1 MLKALRV
8 GSAQA
13 IRSITLILLP
23 ISFVSLVVWATAGS
37 SSGNTADPLRAAL
50 WFFLIAHQVPLELSL
65 SDSTIAGSLT
75 YLPLGAVVIPFL
87 AARSGYLRMIDR
99 LGEPNSREKRNY
111 ILGFAFPYAIL
122 SYALSMLAL
131 GQTVKV
137 PYFVGLPIIFL
148 VITVSAFVASGILP
162 KHEIQFPWQRALRL
176 AIILLAFLLGI
187 ATLFTSFSMI
197 WHFPVILDLTKVVEP
212 GLFGGIALLVV
223 QLFYLPNLA
232 LASLSYLLSSGLALG
247 NETLL
252 SPWVHKID
260 ELPAIPVLGALPV
273 GISNYTHALSILV
286 IVSLIALGIGV
297 TKFGRSIYQGKSESQ
312 RFIASFYL
320 AIFLLTISAANLA
333 NGQLLSTNLAGVGP
347 IWWLMPIVLVVN
359 LAIGSIGYIYIP
371 LIINRIARNRKVTN

>member
-23 ISFVSLVVWATAGS
+23 ISFISLVVWATAGS

-50 WFFLIAHQVPLELSL
+50 WFFLVAHQVPLELSL
-65 SDSTIAGSLT
+65 SDATIAGSLT

-87 AARSGYLRMIDR
+87 AARSGYVRMIER
-99 LGEPNSREKRNY
+99 LGQPNSREKRNY
-111 ILGFAFPYAIL
+111 IFGFAIPYSIL
-122 SYALSMLAL
+122 GYGISMLAL

-148 VITVSAFVASGILP
+148 VISVSAFIVSGILP

-176 AIILLAFLLGI
+176 AIILLAFLSGT
-187 ATLFTSFSMI
+187 ATLFAALSMA

-212 GLFGGIALLVV
+212 GLFGGIALLAT
-223 QLFYLPNLA
+223 QLLYLPNLA
-232 LASLSYLLSSGLALG
+232 IASLSYLLSSA
-247 NETLL
+247 LL
-252 SPWVHKID
+252 SPWVHRID

-273 GISNYTHALSILV
+273 GISNYTYSLSIFSIFSV
-286 IVSLIALGIGV
+286 IALGAGV
-297 TKFGRSIYQGKSESQ
+297 SKFGQGIYLVKNDFQ

-320 AIFLLTISAANLA
+320 AIFFLTLTSANLA
-333 NGQLLSTNLAGVGP
+333 NGQLLSTNLEGVGP
-347 IWWLMPIVLVVN
+347 IWWVMPLVLVAN
-359 LAIGSIGYIYIP
+359 LAIGSLGYIYIP
-371 LIINRIARNRKVTN
+371 LAINRIAKNRKVTN

>member
-50 WFFLIAHQVPLELSL
+50 WFFLIAHQVPLQLSL

-75 YLPLGAVVIPFL
+75 YLPLGALVIPFL

-111 ILGFAFPYAIL
+111 IFGFAFPYAIFG
-122 SYALSMLAL
+122 YALSMFSL

-137 PYFVGLPIIFL
+137 PYFVGLPIIFI
-148 VITVSAFVASGILP
+148 VITISTFVVSGILP

-187 ATLFTSFSMI
+187 AILFTAFSMI
-197 WHFPVILDLTKVVEP
+197 WHFPVIIDLTKVIEP
-212 GLFGGIALLVV
+212 GLFGGVALLVI
-223 QLFYLPNLA
+223 QIFYLPNLA
-232 LASLSYLLSSGLALG
+232 IASLSYLLSSGLTLG
-247 NETLL
+247 EGTLI
-252 SPWVHKID
+252 SPWVHRIN

-273 GISNYTHALSILV
+273 GISNYTYLLSLFVVV
-286 IVSLIALGIGV
+286 IVIALGVGV
-297 TKFGRSIYQGKSESQ
+297 SKFGRSIYQEKTEFQ
-312 RFIASFYL
+312 RFIASLYL
-320 AIFLLTISAANLA
+320 VIFLLTLLAANLA
-333 NGQLLSTNLAGVGP
+333 NGQLLSTNLQAVGP
-347 IWWLMPIVLVVN
+347 IWWLMPLVLVLN
-359 LAIGSIGYIYIP
+359 LAIGSLGYIYIP
-371 LIINRIARNRKVTN
+371 LVINRIVRNRKVTN

>member
-50 WFFLIAHQVPLELSL
+50 WFFLIAHQVPLQLSL

-75 YLPLGAVVIPFL
+75 YLPLGALVIPFL

-111 ILGFAFPYAIL
+111 IFGFAFPYAIFGY
-122 SYALSMLAL
+122 SLSMFSL

-137 PYFVGLPIIFL
+137 PYFVGLPIIFI
-148 VITVSAFVASGILP
+148 VITICAFVVSGILP

-187 ATLFTSFSMI
+187 AILFTAFSMI
-197 WHFPVILDLTKVVEP
+197 WHFPVIIDLTKVIEP
-212 GLFGGIALLVV
+212 GLFGGVALLVI
-223 QLFYLPNLA
+223 QIFYLPNLA
-232 LASLSYLLSSGLALG
+232 IASLSYLLSSGLTLG
-247 NETLL
+247 EGTLI
-252 SPWVHKID
+252 SPWVHRIN

-273 GISNYTHALSILV
+273 GISNYTYLLSLFVVV
-286 IVSLIALGIGV
+286 IVIALGVGV
-297 TKFGRSIYQGKSESQ
+297 SKFGRSIYKEKTEFQ
-312 RFIASFYL
+312 RFIASLYL
-320 AIFLLTISAANLA
+320 VIFLLTLLAANLA
-333 NGQLLSTNLAGVGP
+333 NGQLLSTNLQAVGP
-347 IWWLMPIVLVVN
+347 IWWLMPSVLVLN
-359 LAIGSIGYIYIP
+359 LAFGSLGYIYIP
-371 LIINRIARNRKVTN
+371 LVINRIVRNRKVTN

>member
-50 WFFLIAHQVPLELSL
+50 WFFLIAHQVPLQLSL

-75 YLPLGAVVIPFL
+75 YLPLGALVIPFL

-111 ILGFAFPYAIL
+111 IFGFALPYAIFG
-122 SYALSMLAL
+122 YALSMLSL

-137 PYFVGLPIIFL
+137 SYFVGLPIIFI
-148 VITVSAFVASGILP
+148 VITICAFVVSGILP

-187 ATLFTSFSMI
+187 AILFTAFSMI
-197 WHFPVILDLTKVVEP
+197 WHFPVIIDLTKVIEP
-212 GLFGGIALLVV
+212 GLFGGVALLVI
-223 QLFYLPNLA
+223 QIFYLPNLA
-232 LASLSYLLSSGLALG
+232 IASLSYLLSSGLTLG
-247 NETLL
+247 EGTLI
-252 SPWVHKID
+252 SPWVHRIN

-273 GISNYTHALSILV
+273 GISNYTYLLSLFVVV
-286 IVSLIALGIGV
+286 IVIALGVGV
-297 TKFGRSIYQGKSESQ
+297 SKFGRSIYKEKTEFQ
-312 RFIASFYL
+312 RFIASLYL
-320 AIFLLTISAANLA
+320 VIFLLTLLAANLA
-333 NGQLLSTNLAGVGP
+333 NGQLLSTNLQAVGP
-347 IWWLMPIVLVVN
+347 IWWLMPSVLVLN
-359 LAIGSIGYIYIP
+359 LAFGSLGYIYIP
-371 LIINRIARNRKVTN
+371 LVINRIVRNRKVTN